1 MTAPPGPPVRAV
13 LVTGFLGA
21 GKTTA
26 IRRWIGE
33 RPPGERWSVLV
44 NDFGPLGV
52 DAAAFDGVDSVD
64 VVAVAG
70 GCACCAAAAPLRV
83 ALGRLL
89 RRSRPH
95 RLVIEL
101 SGLGH
106 PSTLVDALREAGGAA
121 LQVDGVIAVVDASR
135 PAPWI
140 DPGASAAHRVLAQA
154 QLDAADVVLLNRA
167 TAGTAGAA
175 ALAGRLGDGPFGP
188 RPVLVGTQ
196 PPGWAAVAAA
206 IATGSACG
214 DRPGSSGR
222 AATAVAA
229 GTGPVAA
236 GTVPVAA
243 GLPVGVAHDGE
254 RWTRISGDGAVV
266 AWRWPATSRFDRGA
280 LVRALP
286 QASVQ
291 AGVLRAKGVFR
302 TEREW
307 YLWQQVGVHADWS
320 PSGWRRDS
328 RVECLFPSPPAAAA
342 LSQLEQSLVS
352 AIR

>member
-1 MTAPPGPPVRAV
+1 MTAPPGPAVRAV

-33 RPPGERWSVLV
+33 RPPGERWAVLV

-52 DAAAFDGVDSVD
+52 DAAAFDGVD

-89 RRSRPH
+89 RRARPQ

-135 PAPWI
+135 PAPWL
-140 DPGASAAHRVLAQA
+140 DPGANPAHRALGQA

-167 TAGTAGAA
+167 TDGTAGAQ

-188 RPVLVGTQ
+188 RPVLAGTQ
-196 PPGWAAVAAA
+196 PPGWAAVAAVIGSA
-206 IATGSACG
+206 GGVAGATGS
-214 DRPGSSGR
+214 RPDPADVAG
-222 AATAVAA
+222 AAGAA
-229 GTGPVAA
+229 GTGL
-236 GTVPVAA
+236 VAA
-243 GLPVGVAHDGE
+243 GLPVGVAHGGD

-266 AWRWPATSRFDRGA
+266 AWRWPATTRFDRGA

-286 QASVQ
+286 GASGQ

-307 YLWQQVGVHADWS
+307 YLWQQVGGQADWR
-320 PSGWRRDS
+320 PSGWRRDN
-328 RVECLFPSPPAAAA
+328 RVECLFPSPPPAAA
-342 LSQLEQSLVS
+342 LAQLEQRLVS